1 MGRRNNTK
9 GVVEMSVIDVKDMIE
24 TDVDLQA
31 EFTKQG
37 LSVSVII
44 GDEEIE
50 HTSTYEDM
58 AIDMVGDSEKYDN
71 ETLKKIAQGLDYMS
85 KFIKESIG
93 KDG

>member
-9 GVVEMSVIDVKDMIE
+9 EVVEMSVIDVKDMIE

-71 ETLKKIAQGLDYMS
+71 ETLKKIAKGFDYMS

>member
-1 MGRRNNTK
+1 
-9 GVVEMSVIDVKDMIE
+9 MSVIDVKDMIE

-71 ETLKKIAQGLDYMS
+71 ETLKKIAEGFDYMS

>member
-1 MGRRNNTK
+1 
-9 GVVEMSVIDVKDMIE
+9 
-24 TDVDLQA
+24 
-31 EFTKQG
+31 
-37 LSVSVII
+37 
-44 GDEEIE
+44 
-50 HTSTYEDM
+50 M

>member
-1 MGRRNNTK
+1 
-9 GVVEMSVIDVKDMIE
+9 MSVIDVKDMIE

-71 ETLKKIAQGLDYMS
+71 ETLKKIAKGFDYMS

>member
-1 MGRRNNTK
+1 
-9 GVVEMSVIDVKDMIE
+9 MSVIDIKDMIE

-50 HTSTYEDM
+50 HTTIYEDM

-71 ETLKKIAQGLDYMS
+71 ETLKKIAEGFDYMS

>member
-1 MGRRNNTK
+1 
-9 GVVEMSVIDVKDMIE
+9 MSVIDVKDMIE

-50 HTSTYEDM
+50 HTTIYEDM

-71 ETLKKIAQGLDYMS
+71 ETLKKIAKGFDYMS

>member
-1 MGRRNNTK
+1 
-9 GVVEMSVIDVKDMIE
+9 MSVIDIKDMIE

-44 GDEEIE
+44 GEEEIE
-50 HTSTYEDM
+50 HTTIYEDM

-71 ETLKKIAQGLDYMS
+71 ETLKKIAEGFDYMS